1 MKDVY
6 TITRWSNGWAVDVQ
20 TVDGLKNYSG
30 VFQDEDYEDD
40 NYSQVESLG
49 RALLETFDQYVAT
62 DETCGI
68 SLEVEDAPEEETEE
82 IEAEGEEDDTG

>member
-6 TITRWSNGWAVDVQ
+6 TITRWRNGWAVDVQ

-40 NYSQVESLG
+40 NYSQVESL
-49 RALLETFDQYVAT
+49 
-62 DETCGI
+62 
-68 SLEVEDAPEEETEE
+68 
-82 IEAEGEEDDTG
+82 